1 MKDSWVQRL
10 VKIEARSLHNLILVS
25 IDCKFFFSVLNLIS
39 LLAIL
44 NQNKLFD
51 IVLSFA
57 KYSVKRYFPVF
68 TTKFSLF

>member
-10 VKIEARSLHNLILVS
+10 VKIEVRSLHNLILVS
-25 IDCKFFFSVLNLIS
+25 IDCKFFSVLNLIS

>member
-25 IDCKFFFSVLNLIS
+25 IDCNFFSVLNLIS

>member
-25 IDCKFFFSVLNLIS
+25 IDCKFFSVLNLIS

-68 TTKFSLF
+68 TTEFSLF

>member
-25 IDCKFFFSVLNLIS
+25 IDCKFFSVLNLIS